1 MRGLSKQNTKAKFS
15 SDRETDSRGLEM
27 TYTLA
32 ASMQIISI
40 LLNLKLAKN
49 DEFFSG
55 CKDPMRLSS

>member
-40 LLNLKLAKN
+40 LLNLKLAK
-49 DEFFSG
+49 E
-55 CKDPMRLSS
+55 